1 MHVYVLYWYVW
12 YRYMC
17 YVHMCIICMCAVCI
31 CVLYADMYCIICTC
45 VLYAYMCVACIY
57 VCYMYVRMHVLYA
70 YVYVQICSAVS
81 ALAGSPEEDTEH
93 STLSVFALFP
103 WTSLSSSLELSQG
116 PAIPQGSERL
126 WSTPWIPPVSQMTD
140 IGVLPLS
147 GVGRHYHHPSPPG
160 SVCILSLSLKLQFIS
175 ASLVAPGW
183 KIKVGPR
190 QARSTNTYICSLPAP
205 SWRFTTLSGSPMEAS
220 LDTREASQFNG
231 RNSKPGAPA
240 LRVVHRTDLY
250 HVNGNSNTAVG
261 TLPETQGH
269 AKCII

>member
-1 MHVYVLYWYVW
+1 MYMCTICRYVLY
-12 YRYMC
+12 YM
-17 YVHMCIICMCAVCI
+17 HMCVICIHVCCLYI
-31 CVLYADMYCIICTC
+31 CVLYVCAHACFVC
-45 VLYAYMCVACIY
+45 VCVCA
-57 VCYMYVRMHVLYA
+57 LWA
-70 YVYVQICSAVS
+70 YVYVQICSAMS